1 MIAMDLDS
9 ILLECEDRMSK
20 SAEYLQRELRGMRT
34 GRAST
39 ALLEYVK
46 VEYYGNPTDLRELAA
61 INVAEATQL
70 VVKPFDPS
78 AKQEIVKAIE
88 TAGLGLN
95 PMVEGPQIR
104 INVPAPSAERRKQLV
119 AQVRKLAE
127 EQKVAIRNER
137 RDANKHVDAL
147 VADKKHPISDDQ
159 AEGAKADV
167 DDLTKKYTAKI
178 DELANKKVSEI
189 EEI

>member
-1 MIAMDLDS
+1 MDLDT
-9 ILLECEDRMSK
+9 IQLECEDKMTK
-20 SAEYLQRELRGMRT
+20 TVDYLSRELRGMRT

-46 VEYYGNPTDLRELAA
+46 VDYYGSSTDLRELAG
-61 INVAEATQL
+61 ITTPEPTQL
-70 VVKPFDPS
+70 LVKPFDPS
-78 AKQEIVKAIE
+78 SKQTIIKAIE

-95 PMVEGPQIR
+95 PQSEGTVIR
-104 INVPAPSAERRKQLV
+104 INVPPPSAERRKQLV
-119 AQVRKLAE
+119 SQAKKMAE

-137 RDANKHVDAL
+137 RDANKHIDML

-159 AEGAKADV
+159 AKAAKDEI
-167 DDLTKKYTAKI
+167 DELTKRYTAKI
-178 DELANKKVSEI
+178 DDITSKKIAEI